1 MDPVSEH
8 VSVSRRRGA
17 ELEAAILEAAWEQL
31 LAAGYGALTFEAV
44 AERAHTSKPV
54 LYRRWSTREELFLA
68 VLRHRGATDVVPV
81 PDTGSLRG
89 DVIAML
95 SSAGERRTGMAA
107 LLSARLSAYYQEGT
121 LTPADLRREFI
132 GDRQLAMVT
141 ILERARA
148 RGELRPEPISERVAG
163 VPFDLFRN
171 EAMMTLAAVPA
182 EVIREIVDDVFL
194 PLVTPPA
201 APTVTADRADA
212 PRRI

>member
-1 MDPVSEH
+1 MDPEIEH
-8 VSVSRRRGA
+8 APASRRRGT

-212 PRRI
+212 PRRT

>member
-212 PRRI
+212 PRRT

>member
-44 AERAHTSKPV
+44 ADRAHTSKPV

-201 APTVTADRADA
+201 APTVTAYRADA
-212 PRRI
+212 PRRT

>member
-1 MDPVSEH
+1 MDPVIEH
-8 VSVSRRRGA
+8 VPVSRRRGA
-17 ELEAAILEAAWEQL
+17 ELESAILDAAWGQL

-212 PRRI
+212 PRRT